1 MAIYH
6 LHATPIQ
13 RSKGHSAV
21 AAAAYRAGE
30 KLRDRQ
36 EGLTHDYSRKHG
48 VVQSEILAPDHAPEW
63 VNNRE
68 ELWNRAELAEKRRDG
83 QPAREIRVA
92 LPNELDDEQR
102 AELVFTFCRE
112 VFVGAGIVADVS
124 IHRPDRHGDERNH
137 HAHILLTMREL
148 DGDAFAARK
157 QRDWNREET
166 LHGWREQWAQYQNRA
181 LEEAGYHAR
190 VDHRT
195 LEAQGIDREP
205 TTHMGKAATAM
216 ERRGEQTERGN
227 NQRQIET
234 KNHMMDR
241 LKSERA
247 ELDAAIAAEIA
258 RSLPQPEPELQAAQP
273 VSVAEQRTAAE
284 AAFSERW
291 WGPQQRTAEP
301 PLNQEEHQRAAEVS
315 FVQRWWGQEP
325 EQRTVEASLSGAERK
340 HAAAVAFLKRWWG
353 QQPEQ
358 QETAPP
364 SLEERKWTAE
374 AAFVQRWWGK
384 TQESQAE
391 PVSLVERTQAA
402 ADALYRSVGE
412 SYSRMVKQAGE
423 VKAYDLG
430 RTWVD
435 RSVAFLENIYYNT
448 VGSIR
453 TGLRNTVGRY
463 VSPTLDVEVE
473 RDE

>member
-30 KLRDRQ
+30 KLRDQQ
-36 EGLTHDYSRKHG
+36 EGMTHDYRRKHG
-48 VVQSEILAPDHAPEW
+48 VVRSEILAPDHAPEW

-92 LPNELDDEQR
+92 LPNELTDEQR
-102 AELVFTFCRE
+102 VELVFTFCRDA
-112 VFVGAGIVADVS
+112 FVRKGMIADIS

-166 LHGWREQWAQYQNRA
+166 LHGWREQWAAYQNRA

-195 LEAQGIDREP
+195 LDAQGIDREP
-205 TTHMGKAATAM
+205 TTHVGKAATAM
-216 ERRGEQTERGN
+216 ERRGEQTERGDT
-227 NQRQIET
+227 RRLVET
-234 KNHMMDR
+234 KNHTMDR
-241 LKSERA
+241 LKSELA
-247 ELDAAIAAEIA
+247 DLDVAIAAEIA
-258 RSLPQPEPELQAAQP
+258 HPLAQQKSEPQAAEP
-273 VSVAEQRTAAE
+273 VSLEEQRKAAE

-291 WGPQQRTAEP
+291 WGQK
-301 PLNQEEHQRAAEVS
+301 
-315 FVQRWWGQEP
+315 P
-325 EQRTVEASLSGAERK
+325 EQRTEESPL
-340 HAAAVAFLKRWWG
+340 
-353 QQPEQ
+353 
-358 QETAPP
+358 
-364 SLEERKWTAE
+364 SLEEQQRAAE
-374 AAFVQRWWGK
+374 AAFVQKWWGK

-391 PVSLVERTQAA
+391 SVSVAERNEA
-402 ADALYRSVGE
+402 ADVFHRSVGE

-423 VKAYDLG
+423 VKEYGLG
-430 RTWVD
+430 KNWYD
-435 RSVAFLENIYYNT
+435 RSIAFFENMYYNT
-448 VGSIR
+448 VGYIR
-453 TGLRNTVGRY
+453 TGLQKYVGRY
-463 VSPTLDVEVE
+463 FSPTPDVEVE